1 MYVCVCTCMYLSL
14 SLSPSLFFSFFPS
27 RSKPRVRQHRESL
40 RGFVEASANSVKRQS
55 ARGCSTATVL
65 SLFFCVPFYVSLV
78 SHDQDIRV
86 ETPTRRKTSDRKMAV
101 IHGILLVIVAISNVQ
116 TQDDS
121 TVEIDNPEDNCTTDS
136 IVILNVS
143 SETQREQLDT
153 MMDVLVEDAT
163 RNGTNVSHFWT
174 PSIAKDWEEQ
184 APKLNFPKTISEER
198 FKMATLHLDQAPF
211 VFDFLR
217 NVFYFIHPYDVP
229 IGLLIEAIENRI
241 TTSKLISES
250 MHIEAIFLA
259 TVGVCCIMAC
269 IVPGTELWFACRP
282 IREDYKPCRHP
293 EVLAFLLA
301 AFVFVLGSCMVTM
314 MVCNEAARA
323 GIEKLPMVVETAL
336 QDLDDYH
343 QDTTTQLRKCL
354 TRSLDVASEA
364 ILADLDKIE

>member
-1 MYVCVCTCMYLSL
+1 MGDTTINENAINDDLHIVNTILIDNEYAY
-14 SLSPSLFFSFFPS
+14 
-27 RSKPRVRQHRESL
+27 
-40 RGFVEASANSVKRQS
+40 AN
-55 ARGCSTATVL
+55 CICNT
-65 SLFFCVPFYVSLV
+65 
-78 SHDQDIRV
+78 
-86 ETPTRRKTSDRKMAV
+86 
-101 IHGILLVIVAISNVQ
+101 HGITAGA

-121 TVEIDNPEDNCTTDS
+121 IVEIDNPEDNCTTDS

-143 SETQREQLDT
+143 SENQRGQLDA

-163 RNGTNVSHFWT
+163 KNGTNVSHFWT
-174 PSIAKDWEEQ
+174 PSIVKDWEEQ

-211 VFDFLR
+211 VFNFLR
-217 NVFYFIHPYDVP
+217 NVFYLIHPYDIP

-364 ILADLDKIE
+364 ILADLDSE